1 MTKEKKVIYTSSN
14 TYSTLNTLTKDT
26 KNIWLVFHGLGY
38 LSKYFINY
46 FSHINPEENYIIAPQ
61 APSKYYQG
69 KNFKHVGASWLTK
82 ENTIEETKNV
92 LAYVDEIYKTE
103 IKAKTPNL
111 IILGYSQ
118 GVSIASRWLASR
130 KINCKHL
137 VLHSGG
143 IPNELIPDDFTFL
156 KKDTKVTYLY
166 GNKDQ
171 YITEARK
178 TEEQLKG
185 NHLFGKHIN
194 YQVFEGIHEVNLDY
208 IKFISETK

>member
-1 MTKEKKVIYTSSN
+1 MTKENKVIYTSSN

-46 FSHINPEENYIIAPQ
+46 FSHINSEENYIIAPQ
-61 APSKYYQG
+61 APSKYYLG

-92 LAYVDEIYKTE
+92 LAYIDEVYKTE
-103 IKAKTPNL
+103 IKTQSTNL

-118 GVSIASRWLASR
+118 GVSIASRWVASR

-143 IPNELIPDDFTFL
+143 IPTELIADDFKFL
-156 KKDTKVTYLY
+156 KEDVKVTYLY
-166 GNKDQ
+166 GDKDK

-178 TEEQLKG
+178 TEEQIKG
-185 NHLFGKHIN
+185 NQLFGKHID
-194 YQVFEGIHEVNLDY
+194 YHVFEGVHEVNSNY
-208 IKFISETK
+208 IKLLADK